1 MAHGTGNEA
10 EICHMA
16 STRPPSASQ
25 SSSQSCPFPS
35 RWGWPLTLSRTPSQS
50 APSMYLS
57 NRSSLPH
64 SGIASLPAM
73 SWACCGC
80 GVLSLFAS
88 SKPPPS
94 FIPSF
99 PLPSPPMLMTHQHQA
114 SPRVDVDYLPIFS
127 AAPRQRTAVAC
138 RYCRRRK
145 IRCSGFESSADGRCV
160 NCIRFNQ
167 QCVFTP
173 IIASDT
179 ITASTSKS
187 VTSGASPDGNPS
199 QTGMSPPHSPPPA
212 QPYMH
217 RTSMDTCMLQRLH
230 RDPSK

>member
-73 SWACCGC
+73 SRACCGC

-99 PLPSPPMLMTHQHQA
+99 PPSL
-114 SPRVDVDYLPIFS
+114 S
-127 AAPRQRTAVAC
+127 AHA
-138 RYCRRRK
+138 
-145 IRCSGFESSADGRCV
+145 
-160 NCIRFNQ
+160 
-167 QCVFTP
+167 
-173 IIASDT
+173 
-179 ITASTSKS
+179 
-187 VTSGASPDGNPS
+187 
-199 QTGMSPPHSPPPA
+199 H
-212 QPYMH
+212 
-217 RTSMDTCMLQRLH
+217 
-230 RDPSK
+230 DPSAPGEPQSGRRLPAHLLGRPPSTHSSGMQILPPEEDQVLGL